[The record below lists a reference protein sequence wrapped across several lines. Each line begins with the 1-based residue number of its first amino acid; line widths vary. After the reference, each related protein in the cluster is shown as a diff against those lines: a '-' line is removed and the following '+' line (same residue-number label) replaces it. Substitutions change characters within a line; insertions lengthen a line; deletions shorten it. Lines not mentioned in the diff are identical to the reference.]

1 MTTIMLDPIKVVANP
16 SVIKPIFPPELSE
29 MEKLKRENYY
39 FGRRIAYDQN
49 KIQSYVSLAN
59 SSVELSKKIT
69 ELENKIIAVKSI
81 NELFKIIN
89 ELLILYANLLNNSEQ
104 EKLKKLYSS
113 LIAHYKEVDRIKKL
127 YFSKKEIAEKAEKSN
142 LKKFA
147 LTKVNPRDYDLILSV
162 SGGSRLWWL
171 HVGKHKADE
180 VNEAQRLID
189 ALIVLNEKLIEFSNE
204 CRLFVTNLSIYIV
217 TNIKQTGK
225 SPITSQNRN
234 TPVTSFDMLYYYR
247 AKTGKAVTLKQLGL
261 FNTVRE
267 LVKKPNA
274 LGKKDNRSVHG
285 DFIQQIITK
294 NSRSFKN
301 TYSFKEGVWN
311 INNALWAIGGA
322 IVEGN
327 FTGSAVQKGDRFY
340 LEGSIDY
347 SFYDKFTDPYDIF
360 NIIPG
365 EWNPDGTSYDIKD
378 NWRENISIPIDERAY
393 KNLNK
398 R

>member
-1 MTTIMLDPIKVVANP
+1 MTTVVLDTVKVVANP
-16 SVIKPIFPPELSE
+16 PVIKPIFPPEFSE

-39 FGRRIAYDQN
+39 FGRRIAYAPN
-49 KIQSYVSLAN
+49 KVQSYVSLAN
-59 SSVELSKKIT
+59 SSVELSKKIN
-69 ELENKIIAVKSI
+69 ELEKKIISAKSI
-81 NELFKIIN
+81 GEIFKIISG
-89 ELLILYANLLNNSEQ
+89 LLMLYAKILNKVEQ
-104 EKLKKLYSS
+104 EKLKKLYSLLVS
-113 LIAHYKEVDRIKKL
+113 QYDEVNKIKKAYL
-127 YFSKKEIAEKAEKSN
+127 SKKEIAEKAEKSN

-180 VNEAQRLID
+180 VNEAQKLID
-189 ALIVLNEKLIEFSNE
+189 ALIILNETLTEFSNE
-204 CRLFVTNLSIYIV
+204 SHRLVTTLSRHIV
-217 TNIKQTGK
+217 TNIKQTPK
-225 SPITSQNRN
+225 LPITSRNRN

-247 AKTGKAVTLKQLGL
+247 AKTGKSVTLKQLGL

-294 NSRSFKN
+294 NARSFKN
-301 TYSFKEGVWN
+301 TYSFKEGIWN
-311 INNALWAIGGA
+311 INNALWAIGSA

-378 NWRENISIPIDERAY
+378 NW
-393 KNLNK
+393 
-398 R
+398 